1 MRRESGSVMPSSG
14 MRHGWTDGWK
24 KKRRIG
30 CRCWW
35 LKGCGRGKE
44 ISILMMEGGSSKEL
58 HKRGKRW
65 DRTGRVGLLFKI
77 CNRKKFISINLR
89 CPAQKGHTWHWTDI
103 LHDKNLL
110 VYTDFVYFWECAC
123 QQKKCMHTSLFAFI
137 ASYLQFDLN
146 PKKILGFE
154 TCKNT

>member
-1 MRRESGSVMPSSG
+1 MRSHNILSVSWVSSATG
-14 MRHGWTDGWK
+14 KWVSHALFRHETWMDRWME

-65 DRTGRVGLLFKI
+65 DRTGRGGLLFKI

-110 VYTDFVYFWECAC
+110 VYTDFVYFFVGRHIPKNAC
-123 QQKKCMHTSLFAFI
+123 IPACLHL
-137 ASYLQFDLN
+137 
-146 PKKILGFE
+146 
-154 TCKNT
+154 